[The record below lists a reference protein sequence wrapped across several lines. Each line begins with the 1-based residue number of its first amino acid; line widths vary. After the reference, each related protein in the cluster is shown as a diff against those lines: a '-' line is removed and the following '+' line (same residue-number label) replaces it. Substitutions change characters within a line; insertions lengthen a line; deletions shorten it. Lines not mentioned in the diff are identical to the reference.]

1 RSCERTRSESTRRNY
16 KQVLD
21 EFFVFMGGVN
31 PTVVTPD
38 DIRTWRDCLITAGKS
53 SSTVILKLAVVR
65 SFYQYLISA
74 DIINLNPALTSA
86 VSLPELQRRA
96 RARRLS
102 ARDVNI
108 LLAGPD
114 QSTIE
119 GARDYAL
126 LLMLWKLSLGV

>member
-1 RSCERTRSESTRRNY
+1 MSIVNTSRALGFSNYDHKFARSFCERTRSESTRRNY

-74 DIINLNPALTSA
+74 DIINLNQTLTRS
-86 VSLPELQRRA
+86 
-96 RARRLS
+96 
-102 ARDVNI
+102 
-108 LLAGPD
+108 
-114 QSTIE
+114 
-119 GARDYAL
+119 
-126 LLMLWKLSLGV
+126 